1 MKAYSEK
8 EILRMRIAAMKLYGS
23 IPNIRIEIIGSD
35 YWDLLITF
43 INENLKFAVKVGGS
57 TFISSN
63 SYNEYVDFLREQ
75 YASTAKIPII
85 VACVNES
92 TEEASIGFILRWKFN
107 QVVLYSKPGLAV
119 LTPRTSTILKDN
131 VMSMDNTIR
140 VLDNNNLCVKKH
152 MVISDVFPRFP
163 YCDIHLIYLRKFS
176 EYYRMKEVRISSD
189 LERFH
194 RYQQDI
200 PQNEY
205 PEDEFDNYLK
215 NSVQEKWSDA
225 SIRIM
230 NSQFILNVD
239 LRELHDNL
247 SNYPSQSKL
256 NFLIE
261 PAIDEMVIPAEHVF
275 QAYKWNF
282 MLYYSQDIDKSL
294 LCEDMIICR
303 IPMNNWKTFC
313 SKIMYFRQSVIDDLS
328 IRLM

>member
-1 MKAYSEK
+1 MKTYSEN
-8 EILRMRIAAMKLYGS
+8 EMLRIRIAAMKFYGN

-43 INENLKFAVKVGGS
+43 INEDLKFAVKVGGS
-57 TFISSN
+57 TFTNSN
-63 SYNEYVDFLREQ
+63 SYNKYVDFLRRQ
-75 YASTAKIPII
+75 YASADQIPII

-92 TEEASIGFILRWKFN
+92 TEEMSVGFILRWKLN
-107 QVVLYSKPGLAV
+107 QVVLYSKPGLAA

-140 VLDNNNLCVKKH
+140 ILDNNNLCVKKH
-152 MVISDVFPRFP
+152 VIIRGVFPTDP

-176 EYYRMKEVRISSD
+176 ENYRMKEVRISSD

-194 RYQQDI
+194 RYLQDI

-205 PEDEFDNYLK
+205 PEDEFDNYIK
-215 NSVQEKWSDA
+215 SSIRENWPDA
-225 SIRIM
+225 SLRIV

-239 LRELHDNL
+239 LRELHNSL
-247 SNYPSQSKL
+247 SNYPSQSRL

-261 PAIDEMVIPAEHVF
+261 PAVEEMEIPFEHVF
-275 QAYKWNF
+275 RAYKWNF
-282 MLYYSQDIDKSL
+282 TLYYSQTIDESL
-294 LCEDMIICR
+294 LCEDTIICR
-303 IPMNNWKTFC
+303 IPMINWESFY
-313 SKIMYFRQSVIDDLS
+313 SKIMYFRQTVIDDLS